1 MKRCPQCEFIYEDD
15 RVCAIWTEYYS
26 SLTLLTFRNRK
37 HLPSQICEAD
47 SFQLSQPSFLE
58 QYFFSFTTFPL
69 IGRDQ
74 LQRPVWM
81 RLMQRNNFNR
91 SDGAFSIEGYSKCG
105 KRTKIKNYGRTTL
118 NYGCSQRK

>member
-1 MKRCPQCEFIYEDD
+1 MKTT

-47 SFQLSQPSFLE
+47 SFQLSQPSFLA

-74 LQRPVWM
+74 LQRPLWM
-81 RLMQRNNFNR
+81 RLMQRNQLQPERRRLLNR
-91 SDGAFSIEGYSKCG
+91 GIFQM
-105 KRTKIKNYGRTTL
+105 RQTN
-118 NYGCSQRK
+118 QR